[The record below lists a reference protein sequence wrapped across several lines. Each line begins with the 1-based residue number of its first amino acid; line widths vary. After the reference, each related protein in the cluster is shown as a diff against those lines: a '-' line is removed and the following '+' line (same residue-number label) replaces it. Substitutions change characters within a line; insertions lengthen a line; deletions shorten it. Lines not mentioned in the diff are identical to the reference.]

1 MSSMLLML
9 SMIYLGH
16 SPIFKQESLK
26 MNIGDMVSAFFTSP
40 GPGGIVILTVV
51 TLAAVVYFFLIR
63 WIMAGGKSDDEK

>member
-26 MNIGDMVSAFFTSP
+26 MNIGDMVSAFYFTWAWWNRDTDR
-40 GPGGIVILTVV
+40 GYPGGCRLFLSD
-51 TLAAVVYFFLIR
+51 TLDHGWWQVGR
-63 WIMAGGKSDDEK
+63 